1 MARCILLNISSVFF
15 LKNLI
20 FGILGIIFARFGF
33 CEVFRFFFLHV
44 LRYHFET
51 WYIHLVGSVTRQV
64 RVSFQSGHFDLL
76 YSQK

>member
-1 MARCILLNISSVFF
+1 MARCILLDISSVFF
-15 LKNLI
+15 QKSYFRK
-20 FGILGIIFARFGF
+20 FGDYFCAFWILRSFPG
-33 CEVFRFFFLHV
+33 FFLHV

>member
-1 MARCILLNISSVFF
+1 MARCILLDISSVF

-20 FGILGIIFARFGF
+20 FGILAIIFPRFGF
-33 CEVFRFFFLHV
+33 YEVFRVFFLHV
-44 LRYHFET
+44 LRYHCET

>member
-1 MARCILLNISSVFF
+1 MACCILLDISSVFS
-15 LKNLI
+15 KNHI
-20 FGILGIIFARFGF
+20 FGILAIIFARFGF
-33 CEVFRFFFLHV
+33 CEVFRAFFLHV

>member
-1 MARCILLNISSVFF
+1 MARCILLDISSVFF
-15 LKNLI
+15 KNLI
-20 FGILGIIFARFGF
+20 FGILAIIFARFRF
-33 CEVFRFFFLHV
+33 CEVFRGFFLHV

-51 WYIHLVGSVTRQV
+51 WNIHLVGSVTRQV